1 MNLLEEGG
9 YHMNRIIA
17 QMEKD

>member
-1 MNLLEEGG
+1 MNLLEEGE
-9 YHMNRIIA
+9 YDMNRIIA